1 MSRYIATF
9 HTHLSALLTC
19 QRLTA
24 AGVRARMM
32 PVPRKLSASCGTC
45 VDDEAAEPLLE
56 QMDTDVE
63 RVFAVEGEICTLLLE
78 TDCKEVTASAVTS
91 FHSRPSGRGVYFL
104 FLRARRAMSPTPSRM
119 TLG

>member
-45 VDDEAAEPLLE
+45 VDYEASGPLLE
-56 QMDTDVE
+56 QMDTDVISGLE
-63 RVFAVEGEICTLLLE
+63 SGMSTVLVLSGVSTRQTVETYAYQPNVIL
-78 TDCKEVTASAVTS
+78 D
-91 FHSRPSGRGVYFL
+91 GVGDI
-104 FLRARRAMSPTPSRM
+104 ARLARKNKK
-119 TLG
+119 

>member
-45 VDDEAAEPLLE
+45 VDYEASVSMRSP
-56 QMDTDVE
+56 T
-63 RVFAVEGEICTLLLE
+63 I
-78 TDCKEVTASAVTS
+78 TASAEWQCS
-91 FHSRPSGRGVYFL
+91 SRRPVRIIRG
-104 FLRARRAMSPTPSRM
+104 
-119 TLG
+119 LGLPQK

>member
-45 VDDEAAEPLLE
+45 VDYEAAEPLLE

-63 RVFAVEGEICTLLLE
+63 RVFAVEGEIYTLLME
-78 TDCKEVTASAVTS
+78 NE
-91 FHSRPSGRGVYFL
+91 
-104 FLRARRAMSPTPSRM
+104 
-119 TLG
+119 

>member
-45 VDDEAAEPLLE
+45 VDYEAAEPLLE

-63 RVFAVEGEICTLLLE
+63 RVFAVEGEIYTLLLE
-78 TDCKEVTASAVTS
+78 MTIPRAVWCFGKRSDRFRGHFFS
-91 FHSRPSGRGVYFL
+91 FP
-104 FLRARRAMSPTPSRM
+104 A
-119 TLG
+119 LGP